1 MRGATGTA
9 EVQRQLYCGFR
20 WLVVLGSFQ
29 ASQRVTA
36 GRICPVAGTTCW
48 PL

>member
-1 MRGATGTA
+1 MAGETGTA
-9 EVQRQLYCGFR
+9 VAQRQLYCGFR

-36 GRICPVAGTTCW
+36 GSTWPVDGTMCV